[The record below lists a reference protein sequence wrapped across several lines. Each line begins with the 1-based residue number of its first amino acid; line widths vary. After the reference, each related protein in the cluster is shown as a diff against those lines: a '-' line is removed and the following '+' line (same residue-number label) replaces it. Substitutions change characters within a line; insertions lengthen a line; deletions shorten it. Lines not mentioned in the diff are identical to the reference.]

1 MEVQN
6 QSVAQE
12 QASALRPK
20 TEAPVPA
27 TQAQG
32 VVKAEENKD
41 SATKIDNSA
50 ASDKTSKYLKVLS
63 RIENLL
69 TQDALPEAAIKGFV
83 GAVKKQLESLN
94 ELEIKEILEL
104 PEAKKLE
111 LDDIED
117 LPDSIG
123 EMLLEREDIPE
134 LLNLLKQPR
143 FATMMLS
150 KEARNAPGTYTTDGI
165 QSAKP
170 KVHKEAL
177 KEALQAVEE
186 KTLKTSQTSLTSASP
201 NLPPAPGTS
210 VSPV

>member
-1 MEVQN
+1 MQVQN
-6 QSVAQE
+6 QLVAQE
-12 QASALRPK
+12 QASTLKPK
-20 TEAPVPA
+20 TEPPVPE
-27 TQAQG
+27 TQAQR
-32 VVKAEENKD
+32 VAKVEENTDAASKIGNI
-41 SATKIDNSA
+41 AT
-50 ASDKTSKYLKVLS
+50 SDKTSKYLKVLS

-69 TQDALPEAAIKGFV
+69 THDALPEEAVKGFV

-94 ELEIKEILEL
+94 EPEIKEILEL

-123 EMLLEREDIPE
+123 EMLLERQDIPE

-143 FATMMLS
+143 FAMMMLS

-165 QSAKP
+165 QSVKP

-177 KEALQAVEE
+177 KEALQVVEE
-186 KTLKTSQTSLTSASP
+186 KTPKTSQTSLTSASP
-201 NLPPAPGTS
+201 NFTPAPGTL

>member
-1 MEVQN
+1 MQVQN
-6 QSVAQE
+6 QPVSQE

-20 TEAPVPA
+20 TEPSVLE

-32 VVKAEENKD
+32 AAKAEED
-41 SATKIDNSA
+41 TDAATKIDNSA

-69 TQDALPEAAIKGFV
+69 TQDALPEAAVKGFV

-150 KEARNAPGTYTTDGI
+150 KDARNSPGTYTTDGI
-165 QSAKP
+165 QLAKP
-170 KVHKEAL
+170 NVHKEAL
-177 KEALQAVEE
+177 KEALHKIEE
-186 KTLKTSQTSLTSASP
+186 KNPKTSQTSLTSASP
-201 NLPPAPGTS
+201 NLPPAPDTS
-210 VSPV
+210 VPPV